1 MTLTRRLHL
10 LIVLPLLVVT
20 LAVAAI
26 TTRALSTNAAVL
38 EEALRTEAQA
48 NRAWS
53 LLLVQEDT
61 SKAILIDPDR
71 LADYSAPKLAAY
83 DEHQALLQTLRQE
96 TKDPQARAG
105 LAELA
110 RIDSETLR
118 PLDTRILE
126 LLFEDP
132 AAARRLYFE
141 QYEPHHARYEAGIR
155 KLVEDARAA
164 VAYETEASRARDH
177 ASLAKILSVL
187 IGSIAI
193 IAVVIQILGQRVQRG
208 QEQLRSLLR
217 GMDEGMFYF
226 DQQGAISEQRS
237 DALAE
242 LLPGSEQVQT
252 LADFYERFAQVQRE
266 NVEACLR
273 LLWAPEDDGF
283 YSPFEATTT
292 LLPGEIVLPDQHI
305 VRLRYQ
311 AGMDSAGKLVRVYVN
326 ARDVTLEL
334 QTEREARLQQERA
347 DRIGIAAAGPEGFL
361 AFQKEM
367 DGLFAELEHAASQ
380 ELPPLELLARHLHTI
395 KGSSG
400 TSAFR
405 STASRAHALED
416 KLLES
421 GPDESFQAA
430 LREAREQWSLEA
442 RDVRQV
448 LGLDQTTDMRRVSV
462 RKLLT
467 LAAEVRQRRDEILLE
482 RVNDLERRPIAEQ
495 LERHRRYVLDLL
507 ARRELPPA
515 EVVFEEGSA
524 ELNVLEVQ
532 LVDGILPHLLRNAV
546 DHGLESTFERERA
559 GKAPICKLTIGCRRE
574 GGHIL
579 WTITDDGRGIP
590 GDELARKMVANG
602 KWDAQRAASATWQEK
617 IGLALLSG
625 LSSAAQVSETS
636 GRGVGLDAVYKHV
649 SALGG
654 EMTLRSTPGRGT
666 TITLSIPSSP
676 ASTNSRAA

>member
-10 LIVLPLLVVT
+10 LVVLPLLVVT

-83 DEHQALLQTLRQE
+83 DEHQALLRTLGEE
-96 TKDPQARAG
+96 TKNPEARQG

-110 RIDSETLR
+110 RIDTETLR

-126 LLFEDP
+126 LLFED
-132 AAARRLYFE
+132 AGAARRLYFD

-164 VAYETEASRARDH
+164 VVYETEASRARDNG
-177 ASLAKILSVL
+177 SLAKILIVL
-187 IGSIAI
+187 IGSIAV
-193 IAVVIQILGQRVQRG
+193 IAFVIQVLGKRVERG

-226 DQQGAISEQRS
+226 DAQGAISEQRS

-242 LLPGSEQVQT
+242 LLPGSEQLGT
-252 LADFYERFAQVQRE
+252 LADFLQRFAQVPRE

-283 YSPFEATTT
+283 FSPFEATTT
-292 LLPGEIVLPDQHI
+292 LLPGELRLADQRI
-305 VRLRYQ
+305 VRLRYKE
-311 AGMDSAGKLVRVYVN
+311 GLDGTGKLARVYVN
-326 ARDVTLEL
+326 VRDVTLEL

-361 AFQKEM
+361 AFQQEM
-367 DGLFAELEHAASQ
+367 DGLFAELERAVSGPQ
-380 ELPPLELLARHLHTI
+380 PPLELLARHLHTI

-405 STASRAHALED
+405 STARRAHDLED
-416 KLLES
+416 MLIES
-421 GPDESFQAA
+421 GPDEAFRAA
-430 LREAREQWSLEA
+430 LREAREQWSAEA

-467 LAAEVRQRRDEILLE
+467 LAAEVRQRRDDILLE
-482 RVNDLERRPIAEQ
+482 RVNDLERRPISEQ

-507 ARRELPPA
+507 ERRQQPPV
-515 EVVFEEGSA
+515 EVVFEESSD

-546 DHGLESTFERERA
+546 DHGLEPSSERQAA
-559 GKAPICKLTIGCRRE
+559 GKAPLGRLTIGCRRE
-574 GGHIL
+574 GGL
-579 WTITDDGRGIP
+579 VTWTVIDDGRGIP
-590 GDELARKMVANG
+590 GEDLARKMVASG
-602 KWDAQRAASATWQEK
+602 RWDAAQATRASWQDK
-617 IGLALLSG
+617 IGLALVSG

-636 GRGVGLDAVYKHV
+636 GRGVGLDAVHKHIH
-649 SALGG
+649 ALGG
-654 EMTLRSTPGRGT
+654 EMTLRSEPGRGT
-666 TITLSIPSSP
+666 TVTLSLPSSP
-676 ASTNSRAA
+676 ASSSRAA